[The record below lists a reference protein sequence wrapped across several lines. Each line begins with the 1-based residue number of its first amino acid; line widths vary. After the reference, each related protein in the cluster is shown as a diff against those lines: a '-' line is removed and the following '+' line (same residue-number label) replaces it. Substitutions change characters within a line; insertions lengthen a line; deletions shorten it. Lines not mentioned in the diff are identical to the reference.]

1 MTYLTLE
8 DHIKP
13 YLGIEATDSTEDF
26 VLELLN
32 KASCSML
39 NNILNIDSFTRTTYT
54 DERVD
59 GGASEIYVR
68 NFPVL
73 SVSTIKQGSSNTL
86 YNQTS
91 PYILERNKI
100 LLDGVVG
107 GGIGYEQCKV
117 TYTAGYVTQ
126 AMYDDDNSLTINL
139 PDDIVLANLIILA
152 GQYNAKNNIG
162 VSSYSINGRSVN
174 FRSESDAKQFE
185 SLIQPYKKVSTFA
198 T

>member
-13 YLGIEATDSTEDF
+13 YLGIEATDATEDF

-32 KASCSML
+32 KASCTML
-39 NNILNIDSFTRTTYT
+39 NNILNIDSFARATYT
-54 DERVD
+54 DELVD
-59 GGASEIYVR
+59 GGESEIYVR
-68 NFPVL
+68 NFPIL
-73 SVSTIKQGSSNTL
+73 SVSAIKQGAANTL
-86 YNQTS
+86 YTQTS
-91 PYILERNKI
+91 PYILERNRI

-107 GGIGYEQCKV
+107 GGKGYEQCKV
-117 TYTAGYVTQ
+117 TYTAGYITQ
-126 AMYDDDNSLTINL
+126 AMYDEDDSLTINI
-139 PDDIVLANLIILA
+139 PDDIILANLIILA

-174 FRSESDAKQFE
+174 FRNENDAKQFE